1 MNRFF
6 AFAILFLFPFGLTAQ
21 SNHLIVPSSWDKYAQ
36 DNVVSELI
44 STSTAREFLLSK
56 KFKTKEYYELGR
68 AKDLIF
74 NALIITDVLSG
85 EKIGCVQLVMEPSIV
100 VLSRYPDRGVLDFDE
115 LDDCI
120 SYLDYVIDNL
130 LPTAPAFHKEAVYR
144 SRDNVTFC
152 AANIFNTNLR
162 TKVWALTLGTYSN
175 KSEFVSDPINNY
187 FDEKYIKQFRDI
199 LVKAKE
205 VISEK
210 LGASR

>member
-1 MNRFF
+1 MKRLV
-6 AFAILFLFPFGLTAQ
+6 ILFVLALT
-21 SNHLIVPSSWDKYAQ
+21 SMPVYAQ

-85 EKIGCVQLVMEPSIV
+85 EKVGCVQLVMEPSIV

-130 LPTAPAFHKEAVYR
+130 LPTAPTFHKEAVYR

-152 AANIFNTNLR
+152 TAYINNTNLR
-162 TKVWALTLGTYSN
+162 KKVWALTLGTFSN
-175 KSEFVSDPINNY
+175 KDEFISDSINNY
-187 FDEKYIKQFRDI
+187 YDEKYIKQFRDI
-199 LVKAKE
+199 LVNAKAL
-205 VISEK
+205 IADK
-210 LGASR
+210 LR